1 MADKAT
7 STATSG
13 KLRCIVVTPETTL
26 LEADYE
32 FIVLPLADGELG
44 IAPMHAP
51 LIGALGYGELRLTNG
66 GKVDRYYVDGG
77 FVQVVND
84 VVAVLTNR
92 ALTGQQME
100 PKKIEEEL
108 AAIAAN
114 PGADREAREAQSVNS
129 VRLKAQLKV
138 AEKVRARDI

>member
-7 STATSG
+7 GAATSG

-26 LEADYE
+26 LEADCE
-32 FIVLPLADGELG
+32 FVVLPLLDGELG
-44 IAPMHAP
+44 VAPLHAP
-51 LIGALGYGELRLTNG
+51 LIGALGYGEMRLTQA

-92 ALTGQQME
+92 ALTGLQID
-100 PKKIEEEL
+100 PT
-108 AAIAAN
+108 
-114 PGADREAREAQSVNS
+114 
-129 VRLKAQLKV
+129 KV
-138 AEKVRARDI
+138 QGDISA